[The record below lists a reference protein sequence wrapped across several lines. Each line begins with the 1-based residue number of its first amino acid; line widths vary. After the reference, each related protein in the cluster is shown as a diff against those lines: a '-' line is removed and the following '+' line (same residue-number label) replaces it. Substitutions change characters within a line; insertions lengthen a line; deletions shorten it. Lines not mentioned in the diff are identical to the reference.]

1 MNLCTPKEGNRREW
15 TQEEEDYLEKYY
27 EKRGSDFIAKKFNRS
42 KQSIK
47 RKAQSIGV
55 NAYVGTELYV
65 KQISYA
71 FNCDSRVI
79 NRWIDKLG
87 LPCREFYRGQ
97 TKFRTIDVKKF
108 WKWAENHKDIVPFNK
123 YERYSLLPE
132 PVWIRDAM
140 KNNMNN
146 NHRKSISSYDKM
158 TVIRMKK
165 VLERKY
171 LGLARNG
178 EHYHLFLSLLQ
189 CVTRATAEEL
199 KILAVWSVFSDTLE
213 KENEAYLNS
222 QKYENTVPL
231 TEANKACDQR
241 FSAFSMNVKAKAKS
255 YVAEVAAA
263 AGRIAAAMEPYKG
276 AARKAHAE
284 NIAMVLD
291 MTEKLQSDK
300 YAADIATLGLTAD
313 LEDLRQSAIVF
324 DAAVPW
330 WRLLSRMWQIY

>member
-1 MNLCTPKEGNRREW
+1 
-15 TQEEEDYLEKYY
+15 
-27 EKRGSDFIAKKFNRS
+27 
-42 KQSIK
+42 
-47 RKAQSIGV
+47 
-55 NAYVGTELYV
+55 
-65 KQISYA
+65 
-71 FNCDSRVI
+71 
-79 NRWIDKLG
+79 
-87 LPCREFYRGQ
+87 
-97 TKFRTIDVKKF
+97 
-108 WKWAENHKDIVPFNK
+108 
-123 YERYSLLPE
+123 
-132 PVWIRDAM
+132 
-140 KNNMNN
+140 
-146 NHRKSISSYDKM
+146 
-158 TVIRMKK
+158 MKK

-241 FSAFSMNVKAKAKS
+241 FSAFSMNVKAKVKS
-255 YVAEVAAA
+255 YDATMAAA
-263 AGRIAAAMEPYKG
+263 ADRIATAMEPYKG

-324 DAAVPW
+324 DAALSAKANERLARISAANMLEIRPVVEAAFSDVADLLTAIYLVATYVDQDAAKAAKVEAIIDKMNAEILRLIETLNRRGAGAKPEVPPTDPTTPTDPEPEPEPEPENPDVV
-330 WRLLSRMWQIY
+330 

>member
-1 MNLCTPKEGNRREW
+1 
-15 TQEEEDYLEKYY
+15 
-27 EKRGSDFIAKKFNRS
+27 
-42 KQSIK
+42 
-47 RKAQSIGV
+47 
-55 NAYVGTELYV
+55 
-65 KQISYA
+65 
-71 FNCDSRVI
+71 
-79 NRWIDKLG
+79 
-87 LPCREFYRGQ
+87 
-97 TKFRTIDVKKF
+97 
-108 WKWAENHKDIVPFNK
+108 
-123 YERYSLLPE
+123 
-132 PVWIRDAM
+132 
-140 KNNMNN
+140 
-146 NHRKSISSYDKM
+146 
-158 TVIRMKK
+158 MKK
-165 VLERKY
+165 VIERKY
-171 LGLARNG
+171 LGVARNG

-199 KILAVWSVFSDTLE
+199 KILAVWLVFSDALD

-263 AGRIAAAMEPYKG
+263 ADRVVAAMEPYKG

-324 DAAVPW
+324 DAALSAKANE
-330 WRLLSRMWQIY
+330 RLARVSAENMLEIRPVVEAAFADVADLLTAIYLVAAYVDQDTAKAAKVEAIIDKMNAEILRLIETLNRRGVGAKVETPSTDPTTPTDPEPEPEPEPENPDVV

>member
-1 MNLCTPKEGNRREW
+1 
-15 TQEEEDYLEKYY
+15 
-27 EKRGSDFIAKKFNRS
+27 
-42 KQSIK
+42 
-47 RKAQSIGV
+47 
-55 NAYVGTELYV
+55 
-65 KQISYA
+65 
-71 FNCDSRVI
+71 
-79 NRWIDKLG
+79 
-87 LPCREFYRGQ
+87 
-97 TKFRTIDVKKF
+97 
-108 WKWAENHKDIVPFNK
+108 
-123 YERYSLLPE
+123 
-132 PVWIRDAM
+132 
-140 KNNMNN
+140 
-146 NHRKSISSYDKM
+146 
-158 TVIRMKK
+158 MKK

-263 AGRIAAAMEPYKG
+263 ADRIATAMEPYKG
-276 AARKAHAE
+276 AARKTHAE

-291 MTEKLQSDK
+291 MTEKLQSDR

-324 DAAVPW
+324 DAALSAKANERLARISAANMLEIRPVVEAAFSDVADLLTAIYLVANYVDQDAAKAAKVEAIIDKMNAEILRLIETLNRRGAGAKPEVPPTDPTTPTDPEPEPEPEPENPDVV
-330 WRLLSRMWQIY
+330 

>member
-1 MNLCTPKEGNRREW
+1 
-15 TQEEEDYLEKYY
+15 
-27 EKRGSDFIAKKFNRS
+27 
-42 KQSIK
+42 
-47 RKAQSIGV
+47 
-55 NAYVGTELYV
+55 
-65 KQISYA
+65 
-71 FNCDSRVI
+71 
-79 NRWIDKLG
+79 
-87 LPCREFYRGQ
+87 
-97 TKFRTIDVKKF
+97 
-108 WKWAENHKDIVPFNK
+108 
-123 YERYSLLPE
+123 
-132 PVWIRDAM
+132 
-140 KNNMNN
+140 
-146 NHRKSISSYDKM
+146 
-158 TVIRMKK
+158 MKK

-263 AGRIAAAMEPYKG
+263 ADRVVAAMEPYKG

-324 DAAVPW
+324 DAALSAKANE
-330 WRLLSRMWQIY
+330 RLARVSAENMLEIRPVVEAAFADVADLLTAIYLVAAYVDQDTAKAAKVEAIIDKMNAEILRLIETLNRRGVGAKVETPSTDPTTPTDPEPEPEPEPENPDVV

>member
-1 MNLCTPKEGNRREW
+1 
-15 TQEEEDYLEKYY
+15 
-27 EKRGSDFIAKKFNRS
+27 
-42 KQSIK
+42 
-47 RKAQSIGV
+47 
-55 NAYVGTELYV
+55 
-65 KQISYA
+65 
-71 FNCDSRVI
+71 
-79 NRWIDKLG
+79 
-87 LPCREFYRGQ
+87 
-97 TKFRTIDVKKF
+97 
-108 WKWAENHKDIVPFNK
+108 
-123 YERYSLLPE
+123 
-132 PVWIRDAM
+132 
-140 KNNMNN
+140 
-146 NHRKSISSYDKM
+146 
-158 TVIRMKK
+158 MKK

-241 FSAFSMNVKAKAKS
+241 FSAFSMNVKAKVKS

-276 AARKAHAE
+276 AAARPHAE

-300 YAADIATLGLTAD
+300 YAADISTLGLTAD
-313 LEDLRQSAIVF
+313 LEDLRQSAILF
-324 DAAVPW
+324 DAALSAKANERLARASTANMEKIRPVVEAAFSDVADLLTAIYLVANYVDKDAAKAAKVEAIIDKMNAEILRLIETLNRRGAGAKPEVPPTDPTTPVEPEPEPEPEPENPDVV
-330 WRLLSRMWQIY
+330 

>member
-1 MNLCTPKEGNRREW
+1 
-15 TQEEEDYLEKYY
+15 
-27 EKRGSDFIAKKFNRS
+27 
-42 KQSIK
+42 
-47 RKAQSIGV
+47 
-55 NAYVGTELYV
+55 
-65 KQISYA
+65 
-71 FNCDSRVI
+71 
-79 NRWIDKLG
+79 
-87 LPCREFYRGQ
+87 
-97 TKFRTIDVKKF
+97 
-108 WKWAENHKDIVPFNK
+108 
-123 YERYSLLPE
+123 
-132 PVWIRDAM
+132 
-140 KNNMNN
+140 
-146 NHRKSISSYDKM
+146 
-158 TVIRMKK
+158 MKK

-178 EHYHLFLSLLQ
+178 EHYLLFLSLLQ

-241 FSAFSMNVKAKAKS
+241 FSAFSMNVKAKVKS
-255 YVAEVAAA
+255 YDATMAAA
-263 AGRIAAAMEPYKG
+263 ADRVNAAMEPYKG

-300 YAADIATLGLTAD
+300 HAADITTLGLTAD

-324 DAAVPW
+324 DAALSAKANERLARISAANMLEIRPVVEAAFSDVADLLTAIYLVATYVDQDAAKAAKVEAIIDKMNAEILRLIETLNRRGAGAKPEVPPTDPTTPTDPEPEPEPEPENPDVV
-330 WRLLSRMWQIY
+330 

>member
-1 MNLCTPKEGNRREW
+1 
-15 TQEEEDYLEKYY
+15 
-27 EKRGSDFIAKKFNRS
+27 
-42 KQSIK
+42 
-47 RKAQSIGV
+47 
-55 NAYVGTELYV
+55 
-65 KQISYA
+65 
-71 FNCDSRVI
+71 
-79 NRWIDKLG
+79 
-87 LPCREFYRGQ
+87 
-97 TKFRTIDVKKF
+97 
-108 WKWAENHKDIVPFNK
+108 
-123 YERYSLLPE
+123 
-132 PVWIRDAM
+132 M
-140 KNNMNN
+140 K
-146 NHRKSISSYDKM
+146 
-158 TVIRMKK
+158 T

-171 LGLARNG
+171 LSYTRNG
-178 EHYHLFLSLLQ
+178 EHFQLFQALRKVLPQ
-189 CVTRATAEEL
+189 EMAEEL

-300 YAADIATLGLTAD
+300 YAADITTLGLTAD
-313 LEDLRQSAIVF
+313 LEDLRQSAILF
-324 DAAVPW
+324 DAALSAKANERLARISAANMLEIRPVVEAAFADVADLLTAIYLVAAYVDQDAAKAAKVEAIIDKMNAEILRLIETLNRRGAGAKPEVPPTDPTTPTDPEPEPEPEPENPDVV
-330 WRLLSRMWQIY
+330 

>member
-1 MNLCTPKEGNRREW
+1 
-15 TQEEEDYLEKYY
+15 
-27 EKRGSDFIAKKFNRS
+27 
-42 KQSIK
+42 
-47 RKAQSIGV
+47 
-55 NAYVGTELYV
+55 
-65 KQISYA
+65 
-71 FNCDSRVI
+71 
-79 NRWIDKLG
+79 
-87 LPCREFYRGQ
+87 
-97 TKFRTIDVKKF
+97 
-108 WKWAENHKDIVPFNK
+108 
-123 YERYSLLPE
+123 
-132 PVWIRDAM
+132 
-140 KNNMNN
+140 
-146 NHRKSISSYDKM
+146 
-158 TVIRMKK
+158 MKK

-231 TEANKACDQR
+231 TEANKACDVR

-300 YAADIATLGLTAD
+300 YAADITTLGLTAD

-324 DAAVPW
+324 DAALSAKANERLARISAANMLEIRPVVEAAFSDVADLLTAIYLVATYVDQDAAKAAKVEAIIDKMNAEILRLIETLNRRGAGAKPEVPPTDPTTPTDPEPEPEPEPENPDVV
-330 WRLLSRMWQIY
+330 

>member
-1 MNLCTPKEGNRREW
+1 
-15 TQEEEDYLEKYY
+15 
-27 EKRGSDFIAKKFNRS
+27 
-42 KQSIK
+42 
-47 RKAQSIGV
+47 
-55 NAYVGTELYV
+55 
-65 KQISYA
+65 
-71 FNCDSRVI
+71 
-79 NRWIDKLG
+79 
-87 LPCREFYRGQ
+87 
-97 TKFRTIDVKKF
+97 
-108 WKWAENHKDIVPFNK
+108 
-123 YERYSLLPE
+123 
-132 PVWIRDAM
+132 
-140 KNNMNN
+140 
-146 NHRKSISSYDKM
+146 
-158 TVIRMKK
+158 MKK

-199 KILAVWSVFSDTLE
+199 NILAVWSVFSDTLE

-255 YVAEVAAA
+255 YVVEVAAA
-263 AGRIAAAMEPYKG
+263 ADRIATAMEPYKG

-324 DAAVPW
+324 DAALSAKANERLARISAANMLEIRPVVEAAFSDVADLLTAIYLVATYVDQDAAKAAKVEAIIDKMNAEILRLIETLNRRGAGAKPEVPPTDPTTPTDPEPEPEPEPENPDVV
-330 WRLLSRMWQIY
+330 

>member
-1 MNLCTPKEGNRREW
+1 
-15 TQEEEDYLEKYY
+15 
-27 EKRGSDFIAKKFNRS
+27 
-42 KQSIK
+42 
-47 RKAQSIGV
+47 
-55 NAYVGTELYV
+55 
-65 KQISYA
+65 
-71 FNCDSRVI
+71 
-79 NRWIDKLG
+79 
-87 LPCREFYRGQ
+87 
-97 TKFRTIDVKKF
+97 
-108 WKWAENHKDIVPFNK
+108 
-123 YERYSLLPE
+123 
-132 PVWIRDAM
+132 
-140 KNNMNN
+140 
-146 NHRKSISSYDKM
+146 
-158 TVIRMKK
+158 MKK

-324 DAAVPW
+324 DAALSAKANERLARISAANMLEIRPVVEAAFSDVADLLTAIYLVATYVDQDAAKAAKVEAIIDKMNAEILRLIETLNRRGAGAKPEVPPTDPTTPTDPEPEPEPEPENPDVV
-330 WRLLSRMWQIY
+330 

>member
-1 MNLCTPKEGNRREW
+1 
-15 TQEEEDYLEKYY
+15 
-27 EKRGSDFIAKKFNRS
+27 
-42 KQSIK
+42 
-47 RKAQSIGV
+47 
-55 NAYVGTELYV
+55 
-65 KQISYA
+65 
-71 FNCDSRVI
+71 
-79 NRWIDKLG
+79 
-87 LPCREFYRGQ
+87 
-97 TKFRTIDVKKF
+97 
-108 WKWAENHKDIVPFNK
+108 
-123 YERYSLLPE
+123 
-132 PVWIRDAM
+132 
-140 KNNMNN
+140 
-146 NHRKSISSYDKM
+146 
-158 TVIRMKK
+158 MKK
-165 VLERKY
+165 ILERKY

-231 TEANKACDQR
+231 SEANKACDQR

-263 AGRIAAAMEPYKG
+263 ADRVVAAMEPYKG

-300 YAADIATLGLTAD
+300 YAADITTLGLTAD

-324 DAAVPW
+324 DAALSAKANERLARISAANMLEIRPVVEAAFSDVADLLTAIYLLATYVDQDAAKAAKVEAIIDKMNAEILRLIETLNRRGAGAKPEVPPTDPTTPTDPEPEPEPEPVNPDVV
-330 WRLLSRMWQIY
+330 

>member
-1 MNLCTPKEGNRREW
+1 
-15 TQEEEDYLEKYY
+15 
-27 EKRGSDFIAKKFNRS
+27 
-42 KQSIK
+42 
-47 RKAQSIGV
+47 
-55 NAYVGTELYV
+55 
-65 KQISYA
+65 
-71 FNCDSRVI
+71 
-79 NRWIDKLG
+79 
-87 LPCREFYRGQ
+87 
-97 TKFRTIDVKKF
+97 
-108 WKWAENHKDIVPFNK
+108 
-123 YERYSLLPE
+123 
-132 PVWIRDAM
+132 
-140 KNNMNN
+140 
-146 NHRKSISSYDKM
+146 
-158 TVIRMKK
+158 MKK

-199 KILAVWSVFSDTLE
+199 NILAVWSVFSDTLE

-263 AGRIAAAMEPYKG
+263 ADRIAAAMEPYKG

-300 YAADIATLGLTAD
+300 YAADVAALGLTAD
-313 LEDLRQSAIVF
+313 LEDLRQSAILF
-324 DAAVPW
+324 DAALSAKANERLARASTANMEKIRPVVEAAFSDVADLLTAIYLVANYVDKDAAKAAKVEAIIDKMNAEILRLIETLNRRGAGAKPEVPPTDPTTPVEPEPEPEPEPENPDVV
-330 WRLLSRMWQIY
+330 

>member
-1 MNLCTPKEGNRREW
+1 
-15 TQEEEDYLEKYY
+15 
-27 EKRGSDFIAKKFNRS
+27 
-42 KQSIK
+42 
-47 RKAQSIGV
+47 
-55 NAYVGTELYV
+55 
-65 KQISYA
+65 
-71 FNCDSRVI
+71 
-79 NRWIDKLG
+79 
-87 LPCREFYRGQ
+87 
-97 TKFRTIDVKKF
+97 
-108 WKWAENHKDIVPFNK
+108 
-123 YERYSLLPE
+123 
-132 PVWIRDAM
+132 
-140 KNNMNN
+140 
-146 NHRKSISSYDKM
+146 
-158 TVIRMKK
+158 MKK

-231 TEANKACDQR
+231 SEANKACDQR

-263 AGRIAAAMEPYKG
+263 ADRVVAAMEPYKG

-324 DAAVPW
+324 DAALSAKANE
-330 WRLLSRMWQIY
+330 RLARVSAENMLEIRPVVEAAFADVADLLTAIYLVAAYVDQDTAKAAKVEAIIDKMNAEILRLIETLNRRGVGAKVETPSTDPTTPTDPEPEPEPEPENPDVV

>member
-1 MNLCTPKEGNRREW
+1 
-15 TQEEEDYLEKYY
+15 
-27 EKRGSDFIAKKFNRS
+27 
-42 KQSIK
+42 
-47 RKAQSIGV
+47 
-55 NAYVGTELYV
+55 
-65 KQISYA
+65 
-71 FNCDSRVI
+71 
-79 NRWIDKLG
+79 
-87 LPCREFYRGQ
+87 
-97 TKFRTIDVKKF
+97 
-108 WKWAENHKDIVPFNK
+108 
-123 YERYSLLPE
+123 
-132 PVWIRDAM
+132 
-140 KNNMNN
+140 
-146 NHRKSISSYDKM
+146 
-158 TVIRMKK
+158 MKK

-263 AGRIAAAMEPYKG
+263 ANRIAAAMEPYKG
-276 AARKAHAE
+276 AAARPHAE

-300 YAADIATLGLTAD
+300 YAADITTLGLTAD
-313 LEDLRQSAIVF
+313 LEDLRQSAILF
-324 DAAVPW
+324 DAALSAKANERLARISAANMLEIRPVVEAAFSDVADLLTAIYLVATYVDQDAAKAAKVEAIIDKMNAEILRLIETLNRRGAGAKPEVPPTDPTTPTDPEPEPEPEPENPDVV
-330 WRLLSRMWQIY
+330 

>member
-1 MNLCTPKEGNRREW
+1 
-15 TQEEEDYLEKYY
+15 
-27 EKRGSDFIAKKFNRS
+27 
-42 KQSIK
+42 
-47 RKAQSIGV
+47 
-55 NAYVGTELYV
+55 
-65 KQISYA
+65 
-71 FNCDSRVI
+71 
-79 NRWIDKLG
+79 
-87 LPCREFYRGQ
+87 
-97 TKFRTIDVKKF
+97 
-108 WKWAENHKDIVPFNK
+108 
-123 YERYSLLPE
+123 
-132 PVWIRDAM
+132 
-140 KNNMNN
+140 
-146 NHRKSISSYDKM
+146 
-158 TVIRMKK
+158 MKK
-165 VLERKY
+165 ILERRY
-171 LGLARNG
+171 LSYARNG

-255 YVAEVAAA
+255 YVAEVAEA

-300 YAADIATLGLTAD
+300 YAADITTLGLTAD

-324 DAAVPW
+324 DAALSAKANERLARISAANMLEIRPVVEAAFSDVADLLTAIYLVATYVDQDAAKAAKVEAIIDKMNAEILRLIETLNRRGAGAKPEVPPTDPTTPTDPEPEPEPEPENPDVV
-330 WRLLSRMWQIY
+330 